1 MKLDLKLITAIK
13 LKLWGKKREDDR
25 AKAKNCGVII
35 QNSIDKGTD
44 VVKILK

>member
-13 LKLWGKKREDDR
+13 LKLWGKKKEDDR
-25 AKAKNCGVII
+25 AEGKNCGAII

-44 VVKILK
+44 VAKILK